1 LQREGKNAAIL
12 NDDAP
17 IATASALIDVR
28 PEAQPAS
35 RADSAWR
42 APSTHRNAQ
51 LAAAF
56 FAASRADLVKMTDC
70 RPATGDR
77 E

>member
-28 PEAQPAS
+28 PEARPAS
-35 RADSAWR
+35 PADPR
-42 APSTHRNAQ
+42 GELRPRVGMPNLPPLFCCQ
-51 LAAAF
+51 
-56 FAASRADLVKMTDC
+56 SRRL
-70 RPATGDR
+70 G
-77 E
+77 